1 METSLCHGRSSGTLS
16 FMSMKFLFLVLVTQG
31 HPLPLS
37 SSDSREL
44 ISLGFSI
51 QTLAIGIPHNYKHAV
66 SFIKLLPGRKGGEI
80 I

>member
-1 METSLCHGRSSGTLS
+1 METSLCHILSSGTLS
-16 FMSMKFLFLVLVTQG
+16 FMSMRFLFLVLVTQG
-31 HPLPLS
+31 HSPPLG

-51 QTLAIGIPHNYKHAV
+51 QTLATGIPHTYIHAI
-66 SFIKLLPGRKGGEI
+66 SFIKLLTGRKGGEI